1 MEVSDIKLKELIEQE
16 TGEKFNR
23 ENKICCP
30 FHEEKTPSFSVRF
43 NPNTGKDQFKCFS
56 CGEVGDKIDFIMKLK
71 NMKYNEAREYLGLT
85 VEKSVQEQ
93 QIEKVKGYIEW
104 QIKKFGWKDTLIGLF
119 PFVNDKGEI
128 LYFKAKFRNDKGEKR
143 LSYYHIENDK
153 VINKRGSEELPY
165 NLYNAIEGI
174 KNGKILIIC
183 EGEKDSN
190 LLNNIFSNNKY
201 VATSVKNVKDL
212 SILRDA
218 SIYICGDTGEAGQKY
233 IEHIK
238 SELFQYSNMFKIIS
252 LPGIEELGDNKDVGD
267 WLEAGHSKKDLLQA
281 FNRSLDLKN
290 KYELQQDCFGIYKT
304 IFSEDD
310 EKKKYIA
317 NFNIETAYNIKFID
331 ENSEGIKLVLK
342 SPLRNIIERVDK
354 VNVFDDLKS
363 FRNFL
368 GSMDLV
374 FTGATNDLMA
384 LKVWIRKYFALTD
397 KEIYT
402 GTSFLFN
409 KSGELSLIT
418 QQGSIISQKYNSN
431 ILSDG
436 GANIDVLNIKPIN
449 KTELKELMIHLF
461 EFTTYQNSYS
471 LIGTTINN
479 LAIAQAIKVNIK
491 FHILLL
497 AGESGAGK
505 STVTECVI
513 MPLLNLKDDPK
524 SIGLITKFA
533 LIKALSDGNYSVIFE
548 EHKPSGWD
556 ERRISMISE
565 ILRNLYDKHT
575 IDRGSKDL
583 KNNKVFQP
591 KRPTIIV
598 GEERYSNI
606 EKALMDR
613 SCIIYLSKAEITE
626 NQTASMEWIKSHQD
640 ILNKL
645 GRSLVD
651 MVLNMSV
658 DEYRELREYEA
669 SKIEGLK
676 DRPLNTAIN
685 ICTGIAI
692 LNKLLNKFDL
702 QNIENYRSVVAG
714 NIKNEI
720 LNDMND
726 SLSEV
731 EKILKLYDQ
740 IIGDERVKQEE
751 IDKAIQIKNG
761 KIYIRTSEMFN
772 QIRKYMKDIGEKK
785 PMMEIGDFKKQAQK
799 SGYLLKLSLK
809 QIKVNKENTR
819 FDLYNSNRLKRL
831 KVDSIVPPDYEETE
845 WESGEQQVIYPDKF
859 NKKGS

>member
-56 CGEVGDKIDFIMKLK
+56 CGENGDSLDFIMKLK

-93 QIEKVKGYIEW
+93 QIEKLKECIEW
-104 QIKKFGWKDTLIGLF
+104 QIKKFKWKDTLIGLF
-119 PFVNDKGEI
+119 PFMNDKGEI
-128 LYFKAKFRNDKGEKR
+128 AYFKAKFKNDKGEKR

-212 SILRDA
+212 SILSDA
-218 SIYICGDTGEAGQKY
+218 NIYICGDTGGPGQKY

-238 SELFQYSNMFKIIS
+238 SELFQYSNMFKIIN

-374 FTGATNDLMA
+374 FTGTTNDLMA

-409 KSGELSLIT
+409 KSGKLSLIT

-702 QNIENYRSVVAG
+702 QNIENYRSIVAG